1 MRTYIIGPLLALLP
15 ERWRTA
21 RFSEL
26 GVDWRRATA
35 ISALIEGFGA
45 MALLAV
51 WYSVFVTKY
60 GGAIAG
66 AGGGGFV
73 GLFLVALHPVTW
85 VICYFGCEG
94 VVRFLAAVATGE
106 SYGTLPLAMIAWGV
120 ARARRGR
127 RGKLV
132 GDEVVVRSSEYDLQ
146 IASCRA
152 KDDWK
157 YPLTIRY
164 GERFYQVV
172 AGEFRPKSARR
183 YVYFLRHLPANEIIK
198 GLQNYDPN
206 DISDEGG
213 FFETMVGEMRRRWAR
228 N

>member
-1 MRTYIIGPLLALLP
+1 M
-15 ERWRTA
+15 
-21 RFSEL
+21 
-26 GVDWRRATA
+26 DWPRATA

-60 GGAIAG
+60 GDTIAG
-66 AGGGGFV
+66 AGGDGFV
-73 GLFLVALHPVTW
+73 GLFLVALHPMTW

-94 VVRFLAAVATGE
+94 VVRFVAAVATGE

-120 ARARRGR
+120 VRAQRGCQ
-127 RGKLV
+127 GKIV
-132 GDEVVVRSSEYDLQ
+132 GDEVVTRSGEYDLQ
-146 IASCRA
+146 IASCRV

-198 GLQNYDPN
+198 GLENYDAN
-206 DISDEGG
+206 AISDEGG
-213 FFETMVGEMRRRWAR
+213 FCETMIGELRRRFAG